1 VKKVLIITYYWIPSG
16 GSGVQRW
23 VKFVK
28 YMRNF
33 GWEPI
38 VYAPENPDYPLIDKS
53 FADDIPTDVE
63 VIKHKIW
70 EPYQLYRK
78 FTGNKSKAI
87 QTGFVVEKK
96 QLSWK
101 DKLSIWLRGN
111 LFIPDARIF
120 WVRPS
125 IRYLKKYLK
134 NNPVDIIVTTGPPHS
149 VHLIGQGLKHNFPNI
164 PWVADFR
171 DPWTSIFY
179 YKDLKLT
186 HLADKIHRSM
196 EKEIISSADTVIV
209 VSEYMKREYEMF
221 ENKRIEII
229 SNGYDEA
236 DFKDIEPYELE
247 RKFVITYTGLMTD
260 KQNPKVLWKVLSE
273 LAVEIDGFKNDL
285 LIRLVGGVDN
295 EIIYDLRGYGLES
308 NAEILNYV
316 SHSEVIRFQKSS
328 QILLLSLMNDTK
340 TKSVVTGKLFEYLK
354 VNRPIIGIGFKDG
367 DAAAL
372 LQHTGAGEMFD
383 FENYTSLKEKMTSYY
398 QVYKQDGI
406 QINTNQIIV
415 NQYSRETL
423 TEKLS
428 NMMNSLI
435 DE

>member
-1 VKKVLIITYYWIPSG
+1 MKKVLIITYYWIPSG

-28 YMRNF
+28 YLRSF

-96 QLSWK
+96 QLRWK
-101 DKLSIWLRGN
+101 DKFSIWLRGN

-125 IRYLKKYLK
+125 IRFLKKYLK

-149 VHLIGQGLKHNFPNI
+149 VHLIGQGLKHEFPNI

-186 HLADKIHRSM
+186 HLADKIHQGM
-196 EKEIISSADTVIV
+196 EKEIISSADAVVV
-209 VSEYMKREYEMF
+209 VSEHMKKEYEMF
-221 ENKRIEII
+221 KNKRIEII
-229 SNGYDEA
+229 SNGYDET
-236 DFKDIEPYELE
+236 DFEDIEPYELE

-273 LAVEIDGFKNDL
+273 LAVEIDGFENDL

-295 EIIYDLRGYGLES
+295 EIIDDLKAYGLES

-354 VNRPIIGIGFKDG
+354 ANRPVIGIGFKDG

-372 LQHTGAGEMFD
+372 LQQTGAGEMFD
-383 FENYTSLKEKMTSYY
+383 FEDFHLLKMKLLSYY
-398 QVYKQDGI
+398 QQFNKGI
-406 QINTNQIIV
+406 LVTDTDEKTIAKF
-415 NQYSRETL
+415 SRQTL
-423 TEKLS
+423 TGTLAKL
-428 NMMNSLI
+428 MEGLI
-435 DE
+435 